1 MNHFLSN
8 FFNYLMVEVIESTW
22 TTFLQKLETVKNM
35 DELIKIHS
43 EFIQQILKNALLN
56 SKDEKLYRQLLKIFD
71 LVFRF
76 ELIQQSV
83 LTTAQELSQQF
94 QQMKQELEYKKQIME
109 DSDSPEED
117 LDEMEMN
124 INQLSFPKETIEP
137 LKNVWIE
144 YQKAFEQFQK
154 IMNQKQD
161 QKETHDNIRFLNF
174 KLDFNEFYK
183 QKKIK

>member
-76 ELIQQSV
+76 ELIQ
-83 LTTAQELSQQF
+83 
-94 QQMKQELEYKKQIME
+94 
-109 DSDSPEED
+109 
-117 LDEMEMN
+117 
-124 INQLSFPKETIEP
+124 
-137 LKNVWIE
+137 
-144 YQKAFEQFQK
+144 
-154 IMNQKQD
+154 
-161 QKETHDNIRFLNF
+161 
-174 KLDFNEFYK
+174 
-183 QKKIK
+183 